1 MKKVDILYIEDNPD
15 DVLFFERIVKKLDE
29 TLTFEVV
36 GSGTEA
42 LSKLNGENSD
52 PIVPRLILVDMN
64 LPGLSGVEIVR
75 HLRQNQKTRHLPLI
89 IFSTSDYPSDIKNS
103 YEAGAT
109 GYLVKSSS
117 YKGRIQQLDHAHKF
131 WIVSNQHF

>member
-15 DVLFFERIVKKLDE
+15 DVLFFERILKKIDDS
-29 TLTFEVV
+29 LTFEVA

-42 LSKLNGENSD
+42 ISMLNGENSES
-52 PIVPRLILVDMN
+52 IRPRLVLVDMN

-75 HLRQNQKTRHLPLI
+75 SLRHTQSTRHLPLV
-89 IFSTSDYPSDIKNS
+89 IFSTSDSPTDIRSS

-109 GYLVKSSS
+109 GYLVKSGS
-117 YKGRIQQLDHAHKF
+117 YKGRTQQLDHAHKF
-131 WIVSNQHF
+131 WIVSNQYF